1 MGQAISRRVVPRLE
15 KIVRKAEEANI
26 KEAFDEIAEKKGREE
41 AAKRA
46 AAASLGDSNAN
57 RVSSTKVTSFA
68 PQASHIIH
76 DTSNPLTQRERMQ
89 EDYLRQTQAQQGQ
102 TNNGEMA
109 DVSFF
114 CELSALNLVLISMIF
129 LSTRTS
135 NSLTHIPIFL
145 ISNLILQNNL
155 KYYFTRHLN
164 TIFTYLQD
172 LLKFLNDMGPVGKKI
187 DRKYTSKRILDKID
201 QSDESEEEIIRQ
213 MDLEQ
218 RRKRR
223 ELTFHNARIRSEYNV
238 DEDGKPNMILTEA
251 ERISSMNNEKLDK
264 VQVEAEEE
272 EDGIVRYTE
281 YELRNL
287 LYNLSKESNGKSN
300 PTEKSV
306 SPDSDTNN
314 TNGEVSVED
323 PVISISNYLSCPII
337 FKDDEN
343 DHYGVWPQDV
353 RNAKKLGM
361 EPISVPA
368 NLYIDK
374 EQT

>member
-46 AAASLGDSNAN
+46 AASLGDGNAN

-76 DTSNPLTQRERMQ
+76 DTNNPLTHRERMQ

-102 TNNGEMA
+102 TNNGEMT
-109 DVSFF
+109 D
-114 CELSALNLVLISMIF
+114 
-129 LSTRTS
+129 
-135 NSLTHIPIFL
+135 
-145 ISNLILQNNL
+145 
-155 KYYFTRHLN
+155 
-164 TIFTYLQD
+164 D
-172 LLKFLNDMGPVGKKI
+172 LLKFLNDMGPVEKKI

-223 ELTFHNARIRSEYNV
+223 ELMFHNARIRSEYNV
-238 DEDGKPNMILTEA
+238 DEDGKPNMILAEA
-251 ERISSMNNEKLDK
+251 ERISSMNNEKADK

-281 YELRNL
+281 YELRSL

-306 SPDSDTNN
+306 SPDSDTNP
-314 TNGEVSVED
+314 NGEVSVED

-343 DHYGVWPQDV
+343 DHYGVWPEDV

-368 NLYIDK
+368 NLYMDK
-374 EQT
+374 EET